1 MRQIKNNSKNS
12 VIKKIFIKIC
22 RILGFE
28 IIDQNSFFIPTL
40 GKEVNDNLNI
50 LGKKSINLPL
60 GEVAITRKVKSLDI
74 IIRTCTSV
82 EMLTQSK
89 KRIFEK
95 NKSEYTLKTINSLLE
110 SSCYDKNLENLSI
123 KFTIIDHNSS
133 EEDLKKIE
141 ELFNKYKIEFKLI
154 NLKI

>member
-1 MRQIKNNSKNS
+1 M
-12 VIKKIFIKIC
+12 IKKIFIKIC
-22 RILGFE
+22 RIWDLKLLIKIAFLFQHLE
-28 IIDQNSFFIPTL
+28 
-40 GKEVNDNLNI
+40 EVNDNLNI

-89 KRIFEK
+89 KRLFEK

-110 SSCYDKNLENLSI
+110 SC
-123 KFTIIDHNSS
+123 
-133 EEDLKKIE
+133 
-141 ELFNKYKIEFKLI
+141 
-154 NLKI
+154 